1 MKSPFLSFVY
11 PRCAVTLEK
20 PGSKLKFSEKEAMCI
35 TVQKFIKFEKIVLR
49 NSCTLTCKRRADG
62 LGGLLAFRADLL
74 VIDRTSKID
83 MTAQG

>member
-1 MKSPFLSFVY
+1 MKSHFLLFVY
-11 PRCAVTLEK
+11 SRCAVTLEK
-20 PGSKLKFSEKEAMCI
+20 PGSKLKFSEKKAMCI
-35 TVQKFIKFEKIVLR
+35 TVRKFIKFEKIVLR
-49 NSCTLTCKRRADG
+49 NNCTLTCKRRADG